1 MLCERPTAHTSNVA
15 GRRAWG
21 EDKEKQLKAGGGW
34 GKAGARQQKPV
45 GRVHPSAV
53 RTAAASMPAVPQ
65 GWL

>member
-45 GRVHPSAV
+45 GRVHP
-53 RTAAASMPAVPQ
+53 
-65 GWL
+65 